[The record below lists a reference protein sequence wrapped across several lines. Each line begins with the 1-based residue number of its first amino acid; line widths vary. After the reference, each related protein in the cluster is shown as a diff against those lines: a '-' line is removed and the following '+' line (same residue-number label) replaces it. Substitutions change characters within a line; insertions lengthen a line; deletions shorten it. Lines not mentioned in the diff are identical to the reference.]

1 VVWHAV
7 VLLVLCV
14 FASFPSR
21 ASDFELLSVA
31 VRARFSQGK
40 VLGQRQPES
49 FHEYDAVFTNRL
61 PWEEQLGSGWAM
73 GARLLTSVGVLRSE
87 AGETAPVVSAVPVL
101 ALARQDGRF
110 TVDLG
115 VGLALL
121 GKRAYERQDF
131 GGALQFA
138 LTLGFSIPVYE
149 RIGVGYRFLHY
160 SDGRAYG
167 NEAIGADFHM
177 VELIYRF

>member
-1 VVWHAV
+1 M

-49 FHEYDAVFTNRL
+49 FREYDVVFTNRL
-61 PWEEQLGSGWAM
+61 PWEEPLGSEWAM
-73 GARLLTSVGVLRSE
+73 GARLLTSAGVLRSE
-87 AGETAPVVSAVPVL
+87 AGETAPVVSAIPVL
-101 ALARQDGRF
+101 AFARQDGRF
-110 TVDLG
+110 TLDLG

-121 GKRAYERQDF
+121 GKPVYERQDF

-138 LTLGFSIPVYE
+138 LTLGFSIPVYQ
-149 RIGVGYRFLHY
+149 RLGVGYRFMHY

-167 NEAIGADFHM
+167 NDAIGADFHM